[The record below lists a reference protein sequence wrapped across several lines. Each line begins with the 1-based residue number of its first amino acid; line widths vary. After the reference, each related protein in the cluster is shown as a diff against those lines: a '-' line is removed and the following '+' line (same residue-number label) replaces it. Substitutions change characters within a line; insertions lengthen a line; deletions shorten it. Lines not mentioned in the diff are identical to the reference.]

1 MQPIIKIQNIG
12 KKFRI
17 FHKDAPYLSLRD
29 NIVSYIKTPT
39 KLFRRHTEEFWAL
52 KDVSF
57 EIMPGESV
65 GIIGKN
71 GAGKSTLLKILSRI
85 TPPTT
90 GEIILRGRVASLL
103 EVGTGFHP
111 ELTGRE
117 NVFFNGA
124 ILGMKRSEIKR
135 KFDEIVA
142 FAGVEKFIDTPLKH
156 YSSGMQLRLAFAV
169 AAFLEAEILVVDEVL
184 AIGDAEFQK
193 KCLGKMEEVTKNEGR
208 TVLFVSHN
216 MGTIRSFCSKGIYLE
231 NGKTEGIEQ
240 VEHAISKYIGFEQ
253 NKVTSIPQ
261 NKWKIE
267 ELKSK
272 EAKILH
278 VETLS
283 KLKETQQS
291 FRVDEDIILKV
302 TYWVNTKQPVLVNF
316 LLVNEWGL
324 KVMIG
329 TDAVSDFYSTKKSE
343 TGIYQTEF
351 IIPSYLLNNTG
362 YFIHVALDSPVHQTC
377 YDVQM
382 NAVFFQ
388 VDDPLNN
395 ISLHRG
401 IITKNF
407 SDIAIWP
414 RLHSETI
421 KIQ

>member
-1 MQPIIKIQNIG
+1 MMQPIIKIQNIG

-85 TPPTT
+85 TLPTT

-291 FRVDEDIILKV
+291 FRVD
-302 TYWVNTKQPVLVNF
+302 
-316 LLVNEWGL
+316 
-324 KVMIG
+324 
-329 TDAVSDFYSTKKSE
+329 
-343 TGIYQTEF
+343 
-351 IIPSYLLNNTG
+351 
-362 YFIHVALDSPVHQTC
+362 
-377 YDVQM
+377 
-382 NAVFFQ
+382 
-388 VDDPLNN
+388 
-395 ISLHRG
+395 
-401 IITKNF
+401 
-407 SDIAIWP
+407 
-414 RLHSETI
+414 
-421 KIQ
+421 